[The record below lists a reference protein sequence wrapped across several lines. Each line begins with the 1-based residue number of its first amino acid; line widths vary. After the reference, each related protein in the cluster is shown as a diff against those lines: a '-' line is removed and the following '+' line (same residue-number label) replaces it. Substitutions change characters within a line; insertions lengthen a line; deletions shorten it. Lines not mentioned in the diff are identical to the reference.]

1 MSKPKFKP
9 GTVIAYFDASHA
21 HYLYTLRYVSDNII
35 FLNKTPVQSYCKRQ
49 GMVERSTYG
58 SEIISWRS
66 CTEIGMD
73 LRCRQRII
81 CATIHGP
88 SLVYRDNISV
98 IVNLFLL
105 SIILEKNPNDI
116 TYYKVREAVTAVV
129 LCIYHVSIQM
139 NISDLI
145 TNPLGPINH
154 YPLMIKFTV

>member
-1 MSKPKFKP
+1 
-9 GTVIAYFDASHA
+9 
-21 HYLYTLRYVSDNII
+21 
-35 FLNKTPVQSYCKRQ
+35 
-49 GMVERSTYG
+49 
-58 SEIISWRS
+58 
-66 CTEIGMD
+66 MD

-105 SIILEKNPNDI
+105 SIILEKKPNDI
-116 TYYKVREAVTAVV
+116 PYYKVREAVTAVV

-154 YPLMIKFTV
+154 YPLMSKFTV